1 MSTASESLTEV
12 RAALPAGA
20 ASAIIRRHSA
30 SFSLASLLLEPVA
43 RRRAH
48 VLYAY
53 CRRADDAIDLVAPAR
68 AQGELERLRRELDAV
83 YEGAALADPVA
94 SEFQRL
100 VLEVG
105 LPRDYPEALLQG
117 FELDVSGARYAT
129 LVELYR
135 YCWCV
140 AGSVGAM
147 MCHVLGAPSSP
158 AIVHGVHLGMAMQ
171 LTNVCR
177 DVAEDWSRGRLYVPT
192 ELLPEWEP
200 SRGGG
205 AGRGWQLGRWPPPP
219 EPQRA
224 LTDAVRRLLEAAD
237 VFYRSGDAGLPFLPW
252 RSRVAVATARRVY
265 SAIGQRLLAGGAD
278 VRAPRVFV
286 PGSHKLW
293 YTARAALGATCT
305 RTQQVRPVAGERPV
319 RFPEDVLVF

>member
-1 MSTASESLTEV
+1 MSTASPSLGQA

-30 SFSLASLLLEPVA
+30 SFSLASLLLEPLS

-68 AQGELERLRRELDAV
+68 ARGELDRLRSELGDV
-83 YEGAALADPVA
+83 YAGASLMDPVA

-100 VLEVG
+100 VFEVG
-105 LPRDYPEALLQG
+105 LPREYPDALLQG
-117 FELDVSGARYAT
+117 FELDVLGGRYAT

-158 AIVHGVHLGMAMQ
+158 PIVHGVHLGMAMQ

-192 ELLPEWEP
+192 ELLPGWE
-200 SRGGG
+200 S
-205 AGRGWQLGRWPPPP
+205 LGSSLGTLPPTP
-219 EPQRA
+219 EQQRD
-224 LTDAVRRLLEAAD
+224 LSQAVRRLLDAAE
-237 VFYRSGDAGLPFLPW
+237 VFYRSGDAGLPSLPW
-252 RSRVAVATARRVY
+252 RARVAVGTARRVY

-278 VRAPRVFV
+278 VSAPRVFV
-286 PGSHKLW
+286 PASHKLW
-293 YTARAALGATCT
+293 YTARAALDATCT
-305 RTQQVRPVAGERPV
+305 RPARQVRPALAERPV
-319 RFPEDVLVF
+319 RFPEDVLVS

>member
-1 MSTASESLTEV
+1 MSAASSSLGHA
-12 RAALPAGA
+12 RATLPAGA

-68 AQGELERLRRELDAV
+68 APGELDRLRRELDAV
-83 YEGAALADPVA
+83 YAGAALADPVA
-94 SEFQRL
+94 SELQRL
-100 VLEVG
+100 VFEVA
-105 LPRDYPEALLQG
+105 LPREYPEALLQG
-117 FELDVSGARYAT
+117 FELDVAGEGYTT
-129 LVELYR
+129 LDELYR

-147 MCHVLGAPSSP
+147 MCHVLGAASSP

-177 DVAEDWSRGRLYVPT
+177 DVAEDWSRGRLYVPR
-192 ELLPEWEP
+192 ELVPGWDP
-200 SRGGG
+200 PPG
-205 AGRGWQLGRWPPPP
+205 APLGSWPPPP
-219 EPQRA
+219 EQQQA
-224 LTDAVRRLLEAAD
+224 LASAVRRLLDVAE
-237 VFYRSGDAGLPFLPW
+237 VFYRSGDAGLAFLPW
-252 RSRVAVATARRVY
+252 RSRIAVATARRVY
-265 SAIGQRLLAGGAD
+265 SAIGQRILAGGAD
-278 VRAPRVFV
+278 VSAPRVFV
-286 PGSHKLW
+286 PASHKLW
-293 YTARAALGATCT
+293 YTAWAALQATCT
-305 RTQQVRPVAGERPV
+305 RARPVGPVIARPV

>member
-1 MSTASESLTEV
+1 MSAASEALGPARV
-12 RAALPAGA
+12 ALPTGA

-43 RRRAH
+43 RQRAH

-53 CRRADDAIDLVAPAR
+53 CRRADDAIDLVAPVR
-68 AQGELERLRRELDAV
+68 APGELDRLRCELDAV
-83 YEGAALADPVA
+83 YAGAALADPVA
-94 SEFQRL
+94 SEFQQL

-105 LPRDYPEALLQG
+105 LPREYPDALLQG
-117 FELDVSGARYAT
+117 FELDVTGARYAT

-192 ELLPEWEP
+192 ELLP
-200 SRGGG
+200 G
-205 AGRGWQLGRWPPPP
+205 WPPTHASALGSWPP
-219 EPQRA
+219 SPAQQQDLA
-224 LTDAVRRLLEAAD
+224 LAVRRLLEAAE
-237 VFYRSGDAGLPFLPW
+237 VFYRSGDAGLPWLRW

-265 SAIGQRLLAGGAD
+265 AGIGQRLLAVGAD
-278 VRAPRVFV
+278 VSAPRVFV
-286 PGSHKLW
+286 PTSRKLW
-293 YTARAALGATCT
+293 YTARAAFDATYT
-305 RTQQVRPVAGERPV
+305 RAARRVRPAVAERPL
-319 RFPEDVLVF
+319 RFPEDVLAV

>member
-1 MSTASESLTEV
+1 MSAASESLPEV
-12 RAALPAGA
+12 RAALPVGA

-68 AQGELERLRRELDAV
+68 AQGELDRLRSELDAV
-83 YEGAALADPVA
+83 YAGAAVPDPIA
-94 SEFQRL
+94 SELQQL
-100 VLEVG
+100 VFEVG
-105 LPRDYPEALLQG
+105 LPREYPDALLQG
-117 FELDVSGARYAT
+117 FELDVSGGSYAT
-129 LVELYR
+129 LNELYR

-147 MCHVLGAPSSP
+147 MCHVLGAASAP

-192 ELLPEWEP
+192 ELLPGWEP
-200 SRGGG
+200 RHDSK
-205 AGRGWQLGRWPPPP
+205 LGFWPPPP
-219 EPQRA
+219 EQQQA
-224 LTDAVRRLLEAAD
+224 LAQAVRRLLEAAE

-265 SAIGQRLLAGGAD
+265 SGIGQRILAGGAD
-278 VRAPRVFV
+278 VSAPRVFG
-286 PGSHKLW
+286 PASHKLW
-293 YTARAALGATCT
+293 YTARAALTASCT
-305 RTQQVRPVAGERPV
+305 RARQVRPGVGERPV

>member
-1 MSTASESLTEV
+1 MSAASSSLV
-12 RAALPAGA
+12 RARAALPVGA

-30 SFSLASLLLEPVA
+30 SFSLASRLLEPVA

-68 AQGELERLRRELDAV
+68 AKGELDRLRRELDAV
-83 YEGAALADPVA
+83 YAGAALADPVA
-94 SEFQRL
+94 SELQRL
-100 VLEVG
+100 VFEVA
-105 LPRDYPEALLQG
+105 LPREYPDALLQG
-117 FELDVSGARYAT
+117 FELDVAGGGYTT
-129 LVELYR
+129 LDELYR

-147 MCHVLGAPSSP
+147 MCHVLGAASSP

-177 DVAEDWSRGRLYVPT
+177 DVAEDWSRGRFYIPGELVPGWD
-192 ELLPEWEP
+192 PP
-200 SRGGG
+200 PG
-205 AGRGWQLGRWPPPP
+205 ARLGSWPPPP
-219 EPQRA
+219 QQQQA
-224 LTDAVRRLLEAAD
+224 LASAVRRLLEAAE

-252 RSRVAVATARRVY
+252 RSRIAVATARRVY
-265 SAIGQRLLAGGAD
+265 SAIGQRILAGGAD
-278 VRAPRVFV
+278 VSAKRVFV
-286 PGSHKLW
+286 PASHKLW
-293 YTARAALGATCT
+293 YTARAALQATCT
-305 RTQQVRPVAGERPV
+305 RARPMRPVLGERPV

>member
-1 MSTASESLTEV
+1 MSTASESLADV

-68 AQGELERLRRELDAV
+68 ARGELDRLSSELDAV
-83 YEGAALADPVA
+83 YAGAALADPVA

-100 VLEVG
+100 VFEVA
-105 LPRDYPEALLQG
+105 LPREYPDALLQG
-117 FELDVSGARYAT
+117 FELDVSGAGYAT
-129 LVELYR
+129 LVELHR

-147 MCHVLGAPSSP
+147 MCHVLGAASSP

-192 ELLPEWEP
+192 ELLSGWEP
-200 SRGGG
+200 PHGS
-205 AGRGWQLGRWPPPP
+205 QLSSWPPPP
-219 EPQRA
+219 EQQQA
-224 LTDAVRRLLEAAD
+224 LAQAVRQLLKAAE

-252 RSRVAVATARRVY
+252 RSRIAVATARRVY
-265 SAIGQRLLAGGAD
+265 SAIGQRILAGHAD
-278 VRAPRVFV
+278 VSAKRVFV
-286 PGSHKLW
+286 PASHKLW
-293 YTARAALGATCT
+293 YTARAALSATCT
-305 RTQQVRPVAGERPV
+305 RARQVRPAAGERPV